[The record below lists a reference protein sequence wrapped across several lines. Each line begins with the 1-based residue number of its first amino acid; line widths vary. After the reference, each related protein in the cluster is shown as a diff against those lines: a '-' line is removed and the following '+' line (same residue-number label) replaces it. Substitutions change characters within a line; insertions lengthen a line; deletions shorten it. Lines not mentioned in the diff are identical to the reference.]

1 MAIPMSAAL
10 MAERH
15 EHCPGGQDAVGRLV
29 QADEAMS
36 ASLDRTAQ
44 FTRTR
49 VRNLRHAEGRI
60 KARRLISGT
69 GG

>member
-29 QADEAMS
+29 PAGEGHERQPRQNRAIHPYKGEES
-36 ASLDRTAQ
+36 P
-44 FTRTR
+44 TR
-49 VRNLRHAEGRI
+49 
-60 KARRLISGT
+60 RRQD
-69 GG
+69 